1 MSSSSNPEGASTPAP
16 PPSTQ
21 PESKPAMT
29 IEDLARLL
37 ETKVATLTLASSEI
51 KVDLASLRGDV
62 FERLDAQER
71 TVADV
76 DRRLAALE
84 STATAQATS
93 GPAYMPSTTTTTE
106 PPTFAPVIAT
116 PYLGQSATTMQASS
130 SQTSTRPVPVSGIN
144 AQMHSRVDGRV
155 GQAGSGDVRNDVR
168 VEPSALASSDQS
180 AVYEKALYCKP
191 ERLGE
196 FRGDPFD
203 LEFWIGSVR
212 DIARTNPSRAWQAAV
227 RAAIPFALK
236 GDAHEW
242 HVGLNDEEVNAMPD
256 LPSYFDAMRANF
268 PVNYIKLREKALQ
281 RKWEPFKETALGYS
295 QVKIRLLRQ
304 VSHAGTPEEHIV
316 NDVLD
321 GLLPSLQQV
330 IRLPRG
336 RQRTIQ
342 ALKAELGEQEP
353 IWRAIHKIEIADK
366 GSVNAIAIGNN
377 QGAFTHLET
386 THPPTAFPSEQRR
399 SFRYDPGRVV
409 EAQGGAPRQ
418 YRKENGRVLRL
429 NRPCGKCGQ
438 QHFDFEHD
446 ALIGSPKVYSLVE
459 TLDYEE
465 VGEVLSSD
473 F

>member
-1 MSSSSNPEGASTPAP
+1 
-16 PPSTQ
+16 
-21 PESKPAMT
+21 MT

-51 KVDLASLRGDV
+51 KSDLAGFRGDV
-62 FERLDAQER
+62 FDRLNAQEK

-76 DRRLAALE
+76 DRRLTALE
-84 STATAQATS
+84 ETITAQATS
-93 GPAYMPSTTTTTE
+93 GSAYMPPATTATE
-106 PPTFAPVIAT
+106 PSPLPPVIAT
-116 PYLGQSATTMQASS
+116 PYLGQSAPAMQASS
-130 SQTSTRPVPVSGIN
+130 SQSSARPIPAAGVN
-144 AQMHSRVDGRV
+144 AQVHYRVDGRT
-155 GQAGSGDVRNDVR
+155 GQVGSGDVRNDVR
-168 VEPSALASSDQS
+168 VEPSAPASSDQS
-180 AVYEKALYCKP
+180 AVYEKPLYCKP

-196 FRGDPFD
+196 FRGDPSD

-227 RAAIPFALK
+227 RAAIPFTLK

-256 LPSYFDAMRANF
+256 LTSYFDAMRANF

-281 RKWEPFKETALGYS
+281 RKWEPYKETALGYS

-304 VSHAGTPEEHIV
+304 VSHEGTPEEHIV

-353 IWRAIHKIEIADK
+353 IWRAIHQIEIADK
-366 GSVNAIAIGNN
+366 GSVNIAATPNT
-377 QGAFTHLET
+377 QGAFTHLESAT
-386 THPPTAFPSEQRR
+386 TSAFPTEQRR
-399 SFRYDPGRVV
+399 SFRYDPSRVV
-409 EAQGGAPRQ
+409 EAQGGTPRQ
-418 YRKENGRVLRL
+418 YRKENGRILRL

-438 QHFDFEHD
+438 SHFDFEHD
-446 ALIGSPKVYSLVE
+446 ALLGSSKIYSLVE
-459 TLDYEE
+459 SLDYEE
-465 VGEVLSSD
+465 VGEGVPSD